1 MKITSKTTSFLT
13 FIIMFVSAVVNAAVI
28 FNDPGFSG
36 EFTAVGDPFD
46 ETDSAHFDKWVSKDG
61 EADSGA
67 TIREWTMEGT
77 GGNPLGYAD
86 GTLGN
91 SDSYRRTMFQL
102 VTDDKVNTG
111 LMDFNFDLNLVTT
124 GSNTMVVGIWGVEN
138 QAGATFNFDTAPG
151 PSFGVDSES
160 AVSLATQS
168 YSTDTSG
175 WEGQTISNVNLG
187 TGYDWIIVGFQA
199 NNFNQDETLGIDNVS
214 MVPEPST
221 FALLGLAGLAVLFF
235 RRRSA

>member
-1 MKITSKTTSFLT
+1 
-13 FIIMFVSAVVNAAVI
+13 
-28 FNDPGFSG
+28 
-36 EFTAVGDPFD
+36 
-46 ETDSAHFDKWVSKDG
+46 
-61 EADSGA
+61 
-67 TIREWTMEGT
+67 
-77 GGNPLGYAD
+77 
-86 GTLGN
+86 
-91 SDSYRRTMFQL
+91 
-102 VTDDKVNTG
+102 
-111 LMDFNFDLNLVTT
+111 
-124 GSNTMVVGIWGVEN
+124 
-138 QAGATFNFDTAPG
+138 
-151 PSFGVDSES
+151 
-160 AVSLATQS
+160 VSLATQS